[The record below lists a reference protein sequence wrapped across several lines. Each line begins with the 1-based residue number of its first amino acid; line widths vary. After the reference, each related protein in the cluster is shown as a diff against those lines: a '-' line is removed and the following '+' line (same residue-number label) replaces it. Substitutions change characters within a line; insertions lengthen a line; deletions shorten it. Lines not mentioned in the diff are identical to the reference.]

1 MDFFGIDQ
9 REVEILILVFA
20 RISMVI
26 AVIPIF
32 GSTNVPIMVKAGLS
46 AFLSVIVY
54 SFSEP
59 SGIPEVLSIADLLS
73 LLLREGLIGLLF
85 GFITGMLF
93 YAIQFAGHFIS
104 FQMGFAMVQI
114 IDPQSQE
121 RVPIIGQFYFIMAI
135 LLFLLINGHYLIL
148 NALVESFRIVPIGT
162 GILSGELT
170 ALLIKLTGNV
180 FVLALKISSP
190 ILVTLFLTDVMM
202 GIIARTVPQ
211 MNIFFV
217 SLPLKIGMGMILV
230 VSTLS
235 LFPLLIEKL
244 VREVGQNLSIV
255 LRML

>member
-148 NALVESFRIVPIGT
+148 NALVESFRIVPI
-162 GILSGELT
+162 
-170 ALLIKLTGNV
+170 
-180 FVLALKISSP
+180 
-190 ILVTLFLTDVMM
+190 
-202 GIIARTVPQ
+202 
-211 MNIFFV
+211 
-217 SLPLKIGMGMILV
+217 
-230 VSTLS
+230 
-235 LFPLLIEKL
+235 
-244 VREVGQNLSIV
+244 
-255 LRML
+255 

>member
-9 REVEILILVFA
+9 REIEILMLVFA

-26 AVIPIF
+26 AVIPVF
-32 GSTNVPIMVKAGLS
+32 GSANVPIMVKVGLS

-59 SGIPEVLSIADLLS
+59 SGIPNELTIPGLLS
-73 LLLREGLIGLLF
+73 LVFREGIIGLLF

-93 YAIQFAGHFIS
+93 YAIQFAGHFVS
-104 FQMGFAMVQI
+104 FQMGFAMVQL

-135 LLFLLINGHYLIL
+135 LLFLLINGHHLIL
-148 NALVESFRIVPIGT
+148 SGLIESFRIVPIGT
-162 GILSGELT
+162 GILSGDLI
-170 ALLIKLTGNV
+170 ALLTKLTGNV
-180 FVLALKISSP
+180 FVLALKIASP

-235 LFPLLIEKL
+235 LFPLLIEQL
-244 VREVGQNLSIV
+244 VREVSLNLNIV

>member
-1 MDFFGIDQ
+1 MEFFGIDQ
-9 REVEILILVFA
+9 RAIEILSLVFA

-26 AVIPIF
+26 AVIPVF
-32 GSTNVPIMVKAGLS
+32 GSANVPIPVKVGLS
-46 AFLSVIVY
+46 AFLSIIVY

-59 SGIPEVLSIADLLS
+59 IGIPEVLSVTELLG
-73 LLLREGLIGLLF
+73 LIIKEGIIGLLF
-85 GFITGMLF
+85 GFITGLLF
-93 YAIQFAGHFIS
+93 YGIQFAGHFIS

-135 LLFLLINGHYLIL
+135 LLFLIINGHHLIL
-148 NALVESFRIVPIGT
+148 TGLVESFRIVPIGT

-170 ALLIKLTGNV
+170 ALLIKLTGDV
-180 FVLALKISSP
+180 FVLALKIASP

-230 VSTLS
+230 ITTLS

-244 VREVGQNLSIV
+244 VREVGQNLNIV

>member
-1 MDFFGIDQ
+1 MEFFGIDQ
-9 REVEILILVFA
+9 RAIEILSLVFA

-26 AVIPIF
+26 AVIPVF
-32 GSTNVPIMVKAGLS
+32 GSTNVPMTVKVGLS
-46 AFLSVIVY
+46 AFLSIIVY

-59 SGIPEVLSIADLLS
+59 SAIPEVLSVLGLLG
-73 LLLREGLIGLLF
+73 LILKEGIIGLLF
-85 GFITGMLF
+85 GFITGLLF
-93 YAIQFAGHFIS
+93 YGIQFAGHFIS

-114 IDPQSQE
+114 IDPQSQD

-135 LLFLLINGHYLIL
+135 LLFLIINGHHIIL
-148 NALVESFRIVPIGT
+148 GALVESFRIVPIGT

-170 ALLIKLTGNV
+170 VLLTKMTGNV
-180 FVLALKISSP
+180 FVLALKIASP
-190 ILVTLFLTDVMM
+190 IMVTLFLTDVMM

-230 VSTLS
+230 ITTLS
-235 LFPLLIEKL
+235 VFPLLIEKL
-244 VREVGQNLSIV
+244 VREVAQNLNIV

>member
-1 MDFFGIDQ
+1 MEFFGIDQ

-20 RISMVI
+20 RVSMII
-26 AVIPIF
+26 AVIPVF
-32 GSTNVPIMVKAGLS
+32 GSANVPITAKVGLS
-46 AFLSVIVY
+46 AFISIIVY
-54 SFSEP
+54 SFTESI
-59 SGIPEVLSIADLLS
+59 GIPEGLSIIGLFT
-73 LLLREGLIGLLF
+73 LLLKEGIIGLLF
-85 GFITGMLF
+85 GFIAGMLF
-93 YAIQFAGHFIS
+93 FAIQFAGHFIS

-121 RVPIIGQFYFIMAI
+121 HVPIIGQFYFIMAI
-135 LLFLLINGHYLIL
+135 LLFLLINGHHLLL
-148 NALVESFRIVPIGT
+148 NGLVESFRIVPIGT

-170 ALLIKLTGNV
+170 ELLTKLTGNV
-180 FVLALKISSP
+180 FVLALKIASP

-235 LFPLLIEKL
+235 VFPLLIEKL
-244 VREVGQNLSIV
+244 AREVSQNLHIV

>member
-59 SGIPEVLSIADLLS
+59 SGIPEVLSIANLLS

-135 LLFLLINGHYLIL
+135 LLFLLINGHHLIL